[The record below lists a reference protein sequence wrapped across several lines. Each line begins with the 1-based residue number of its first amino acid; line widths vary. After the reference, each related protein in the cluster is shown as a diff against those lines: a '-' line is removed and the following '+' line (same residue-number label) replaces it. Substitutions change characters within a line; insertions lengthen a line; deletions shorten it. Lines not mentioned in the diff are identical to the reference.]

1 MDVFQ
6 SPAST
11 VSEFSADPVIPFLI
25 PSATLLSSVTVL
37 KKNKKKKQKQKN
49 ETCRISSRVPVLFQV
64 IDNHGRWESVR
75 IKIGF
80 PSKTTN
86 KKKMLQQFNLELK
99 KR

>member
-11 VSEFSADPVIPFLI
+11 VSEFSADPVMPFLV

-37 KKNKKKKQKQKN
+37 KKKKERER
-49 ETCRISSRVPVLFQV
+49 ETCRISSRVPVLFQA
-64 IDNHGRWESVR
+64 IDNRGRGESVK
-75 IKIGF
+75 IKMGF
-80 PSKTTN
+80 PSKTTS
-86 KKKMLQQFNLELK
+86 KKMLQQFNLDLN